1 MDRLHALEVGDDVPT
16 RAMLSKMARQYRR
29 PLAALYLPKPPP
41 KGRRAHDLRS
51 PATNRSTADDA
62 RLDALIRDA
71 KTRQALLKSAML
83 DVDEAKALPFVG
95 SVHMDDGASA
105 VLASIRQTLRMPL
118 DEYRQASSIDE
129 AFRRLRGRVE
139 AAGIFVV
146 LLGDLGSHHTRFEAD
161 LFRGLCLADHML
173 PFVVLNPNDH
183 RSAWPLTLLHEL
195 AHLWL
200 GQTGVSGGLP
210 ERSVEKFCN
219 RVASEYLLPSE
230 ELSASDLPVQ
240 GSSCDLTDSV
250 AEYARD
256 RHVSGSMVAYRLHL
270 QGALDRETWLKLARH
285 YAKAWRRGDEQ
296 ARQRETAVNYYVVR
310 KHRLG
315 TRLVETTS
323 RLLAAEALTTT
334 KAARILGTSPKVAHR
349 VCDH

>member
-83 DVDEAKALPFVG
+83 DVDEAQALPFVG
-95 SVHMDDGASA
+95 SMHMDDGASA
-105 VLASIRQTLRMPL
+105 VLASIRRTLRMPL

-161 LFRGLCLADHML
+161 LFRGFCLADHML

-219 RVASEYLLPSE
+219 RIASEYLLPSE

-240 GSSCDLTDSV
+240 GSSC
-250 AEYARD
+250 E
-256 RHVSGSMVAYRLHL
+256 
-270 QGALDRETWLKLARH
+270 
-285 YAKAWRRGDEQ
+285 AWRRGDEQ

-334 KAARILGTSPKVAHR
+334 KAARILGTSPKIAHR